1 MREALPL
8 AAAAKHLNVTPAA
21 VHKRLRRGTL
31 DGYKTPEGRWMVWVD
46 TDVDTGMDERVGAGK
61 TESETSWTIEAAV
74 LAVTEVYTRLADEQL
89 ATIQHLRDESERKD
103 VIIMQLTQRLTALPA
118 PIEPE
123 PSSEPVPRL
132 PWWRRWF

>member
-8 AAAAKHLNVTPAA
+8 SAAAKHLNVTPAA

-46 TDVDTGMDERVGAGK
+46 TGVDADTDTSTTGQRVDTGTTNDDTSMTDLYERLIQQQEDRIAFLEGQI
-61 TESETSWTIEAAV
+61 TTLNQI
-74 LAVTEVYTRLADEQL
+74 VYA
-89 ATIQHLRDESERKD
+89 H
-103 VIIMQLTQRLTALPA
+103 TQQPLALPEPA
-118 PIEPE
+118 PAHE
-123 PSSEPVPRL
+123 

>member
-31 DGYKTPEGRWMVWVD
+31 DGYKTADNRWMVWVD
-46 TDVDTGMDERVGAGK
+46 TGVNEDMDTSTTG
-61 TESETSWTIEAAV
+61 
-74 LAVTEVYTRLADEQL
+74 
-89 ATIQHLRDESERKD
+89 
-103 VIIMQLTQRLTALPA
+103 QRLDAGMTNDDSSMTDLYERLLSQQHERIAFLEQQVTTLNQIIHAQTQQPLALPA
-118 PIEPE
+118 PTESE

-132 PWWRRWF
+132 PWWKRWFG

>member
-8 AAAAKHLNVTPAA
+8 ADAAKHLNVTPAA

-31 DGYKTPEGRWMVWVD
+31 DGYKRDGRWLVWVD
-46 TDVDTGMDERVGAGK
+46 TDMDPRIDADSGQRVGPSRTDDASSM
-61 TESETSWTIEAAV
+61 TVEAAV
-74 LAVTEVYTRLADEQL
+74 QAVERAYSRLVDEQA

-103 VIIMQLTQRLTALPA
+103 VIIMQLSEQVKALPA
-118 PIEPE
+118 PTTDPE
-123 PSSEPVPRL
+123 PAPE